1 MRNSEIVD
9 FKKNSQEEKLSEVS
23 VDPILRLSQPIS
35 THLNILAEE
44 DENVSRETLNSIY
57 GDNYDI
63 IKLKLL
69 DTENEAINYLT
80 DTISVLQVKYKNFN
94 TDINTHFRDLTSKI
108 TDAFKLNNNQEEN
121 AKNSKKDNKEIL
133 IQKYTKDYIEQ
144 LQKIINIHQQ
154 IFKNI
159 KNTISIFYNFLD
171 ISKFI
176 GKEKPIN
183 EFFSKEFKNIIE
195 NWLFM
200 QIDLENFDFTKAINE
215 SSFDTDLKSLLLNT
229 RKNKNFIMNISNPT
243 KYMKICKK
251 NFDKLHPDKAR
262 KLSLLYEKNKK
273 IMTENHDNL
282 FKLKMRN
289 VFYIDKYFEPD
300 VVYNKIKFL
309 KFDNVT
315 FANQDEKQKEFLKN
329 MPSLE
334 KLMINSSNNFDI
346 SLLKD
351 LSKSLIK
358 LSLTKNG
365 FVDFEFKNIME
376 NYLVKSEHIR
386 KNLQYLS
393 FSDNYLSNINLNQIV
408 YLPKHSFLSLKELDF
423 KNNKIFQFMIDPNY
437 FPDLK
442 CINCCYNYLT
452 KNSFEQYEEI
462 LTLLSGNIFLSQKQS
477 AENYFK
483 NLSRKLNTYTITLT
497 YLNLSYIPKEISND
511 YLNNIIINDSI
522 LINLRKLDL
531 SYNNLVCDT
540 IINFFNNN
548 KSCFCLKSLNL
559 SNNLLDA
566 SFFEKYLEAGL
577 NKQISK
583 LKYIKLDSNKFGS
596 FDDIDE
602 SPEKQNEEY
611 IKLIRSLY
619 KFIYENKNL
628 VDLTITKNDLCNNL
642 IVMNIE
648 ENANNFNFND
658 YVVRDK
664 NGKIEIR
671 CFYSFLWKIRIEMN
685 EENKKDKSEI
695 RPLFN
700 IKFDC
705 RNSINKNSD
714 DFEFN
719 TDYIIFANQVQ

>member
-9 FKKNSQEEKLSEVS
+9 FNKNSQEEKLSEVS

-452 KNSFEQYEEI
+452 KNSFEQYEDI

-477 AENYFK
+477 AENYFT

>member
-9 FKKNSQEEKLSEVS
+9 FNKNSQEEKLSEVS

-452 KNSFEQYEEI
+452 KNSFEQYEDI

-477 AENYFK
+477 AENYFT

-497 YLNLSYIPKEISND
+497 YLNLSYIPKEISNN

>member
-35 THLNILAEE
+35 THLNILTEE
-44 DENVSRETLNSIY
+44 DEIVSRETLNSIY

-452 KNSFEQYEEI
+452 KNSFEQYEDI

-477 AENYFK
+477 AENYFT

>member
-9 FKKNSQEEKLSEVS
+9 FKKNSQEEKLSEVYI
-23 VDPILRLSQPIS
+23 DPNLRLSQPIS
-35 THLNILAEE
+35 THLNILTEE
-44 DENVSRETLNSIY
+44 DEIVSRETLNSIY

-452 KNSFEQYEEI
+452 KNSFEQYKEI

-477 AENYFK
+477 AENYFT

-497 YLNLSYIPKEISND
+497 YLNLSYIPKEISNN

-596 FDDIDE
+596 FDDMDE

>member
-452 KNSFEQYEEI
+452 KNSFEQYEDI

-477 AENYFK
+477 AENYFT

-566 SFFEKYLEAGL
+566 NFFEKYLEAGL

>member
-23 VDPILRLSQPIS
+23 VDPNLRLSQPIS
-35 THLNILAEE
+35 THLNILTEE
-44 DENVSRETLNSIY
+44 DEIVSRETLNSIY

-215 SSFDTDLKSLLLNT
+215 SNFDTDLKSLLLNT

-452 KNSFEQYEEI
+452 KNSFEQYEKI

-477 AENYFK
+477 AENYFT

-497 YLNLSYIPKEISND
+497 YLNLSYIPKEISNN

-566 SFFEKYLEAGL
+566 SFFEKYIEAGL

>member
-9 FKKNSQEEKLSEVS
+9 FNKNSQEEKLSEVS

-408 YLPKHSFLSLKELDF
+408 YSPKHSFLSLKELDF

-452 KNSFEQYEEI
+452 KNSFEQYEKI

-477 AENYFK
+477 AENYFT

-497 YLNLSYIPKEISND
+497 YLNLSYIPKEISNN

>member
-35 THLNILAEE
+35 THLNILTEE

-215 SSFDTDLKSLLLNT
+215 SNFDTDLKSLLLNT

-452 KNSFEQYEEI
+452 KNSFEQYEKI

-483 NLSRKLNTYTITLT
+483 NLSLKLNTYTITLT
-497 YLNLSYIPKEISND
+497 YLNLSYVPKEISNN

>member
-23 VDPILRLSQPIS
+23 VDPNLRLSQPIS
-35 THLNILAEE
+35 THLNILTEE
-44 DENVSRETLNSIY
+44 DEIVSRETLNSIY

-452 KNSFEQYEEI
+452 KNSFEQYEKI

-477 AENYFK
+477 AENYFT

-511 YLNNIIINDSI
+511 YMNNIIINDSI

>member
-9 FKKNSQEEKLSEVS
+9 FNKNSQEEKLSEVS

-35 THLNILAEE
+35 THLNILTEE
-44 DENVSRETLNSIY
+44 DEIVSRETLNSIY

-452 KNSFEQYEEI
+452 KNSFEQYEKI

-477 AENYFK
+477 AENYFT

>member
-35 THLNILAEE
+35 THLNILTEE
-44 DENVSRETLNSIY
+44 DEIVSRETLNSIY

-452 KNSFEQYEEI
+452 KNSFEQYEDI

-477 AENYFK
+477 AENYFT

-497 YLNLSYIPKEISND
+497 YLNLSYIPKEISNN

>member
-23 VDPILRLSQPIS
+23 VDPNLRLSQPIS
-35 THLNILAEE
+35 THLNILTEE
-44 DENVSRETLNSIY
+44 DEIVSRETLNSIY

-452 KNSFEQYEEI
+452 KNSFEQYEKI

-483 NLSRKLNTYTITLT
+483 NLSLKLNTYTITLT
-497 YLNLSYIPKEISND
+497 YLNLSYVPKEISNN

>member
-9 FKKNSQEEKLSEVS
+9 FNKNSQEEKLSEVS

-315 FANQDEKQKEFLKN
+315 FANQDDKQKEFLKN

-452 KNSFEQYEEI
+452 KNSFEQYEDI

-477 AENYFK
+477 AENYFT

>member
-35 THLNILAEE
+35 THLNILTEE
-44 DENVSRETLNSIY
+44 DEIVSRETLNSIY

-452 KNSFEQYEEI
+452 KNSFEQYEKI

-483 NLSRKLNTYTITLT
+483 NLSLKLNTYTITLT
-497 YLNLSYIPKEISND
+497 YLNLSYVPKEISNN

>member
-23 VDPILRLSQPIS
+23 VDPNLRLSQPIS
-35 THLNILAEE
+35 THLNILTEE
-44 DENVSRETLNSIY
+44 DEIVSRETLNSIY

-452 KNSFEQYEEI
+452 KNSFEQYEDI

-477 AENYFK
+477 AENYFT

-596 FDDIDE
+596 FDDMDE

>member
-452 KNSFEQYEEI
+452 KNSFEQYKEI

-477 AENYFK
+477 AENYFT

>member
-9 FKKNSQEEKLSEVS
+9 FKKNSQEEKLSEVYI
-23 VDPILRLSQPIS
+23 DPNLRLSQPIS
-35 THLNILAEE
+35 THLNILTEE
-44 DENVSRETLNSIY
+44 DEIVSRETLNSIY

-452 KNSFEQYEEI
+452 KNSFEQYEKI

-477 AENYFK
+477 AENYFT

-511 YLNNIIINDSI
+511 YMNNIIINDSI

>member
-334 KLMINSSNNFDI
+334 KLMINSSNYFDI

-452 KNSFEQYEEI
+452 KNNFEQYEEI

-477 AENYFK
+477 AENYFT

>member
-23 VDPILRLSQPIS
+23 VDPNLRLSQPIS
-35 THLNILAEE
+35 THLNILTEE
-44 DENVSRETLNSIY
+44 DEIVSRETLNSIY

-452 KNSFEQYEEI
+452 KNSFEQYEDI

-477 AENYFK
+477 AENYFT

>member
-35 THLNILAEE
+35 THLNILTEE
-44 DENVSRETLNSIY
+44 DEIVSRETLNSIY

-452 KNSFEQYEEI
+452 KNSFEQYEDI

-477 AENYFK
+477 AENYFT

-497 YLNLSYIPKEISND
+497 YLNLSYIPKEISNY

>member
-452 KNSFEQYEEI
+452 KNSFEQYEKI

-477 AENYFK
+477 AENYFT

-497 YLNLSYIPKEISND
+497 YLNLSYIPKEISNN

>member
-35 THLNILAEE
+35 THLNILTEE
-44 DENVSRETLNSIY
+44 DEIVSRETLNSIY

-452 KNSFEQYEEI
+452 KNSFEQYEKI

-477 AENYFK
+477 AENYFT

-497 YLNLSYIPKEISND
+497 YLNLSYIPKEISNN

>member
-23 VDPILRLSQPIS
+23 VDPNLRLSQPIS
-35 THLNILAEE
+35 THLNILTEE
-44 DENVSRETLNSIY
+44 DEIVSRETLNSIY

-452 KNSFEQYEEI
+452 KNSFEQYEDI

-477 AENYFK
+477 AENYFT
-483 NLSRKLNTYTITLT
+483 NLSQKLNTYTITLT

>member
-35 THLNILAEE
+35 THLNILTEE
-44 DENVSRETLNSIY
+44 DEIVSRETLNSIY

-452 KNSFEQYEEI
+452 KNSFEQYEKI

-483 NLSRKLNTYTITLT
+483 NLSLKLNTYTITLT
-497 YLNLSYIPKEISND
+497 YLNLSYVPKEISND

>member
-9 FKKNSQEEKLSEVS
+9 FKKNSQEEKLSEVYI
-23 VDPILRLSQPIS
+23 DPNLRLSQPIS
-35 THLNILAEE
+35 THLNILTEE
-44 DENVSRETLNSIY
+44 DEIVSRETLNSIY

-452 KNSFEQYEEI
+452 KNSFEQYEDI

-477 AENYFK
+477 AENYFT

>member
-35 THLNILAEE
+35 THLNILTEE
-44 DENVSRETLNSIY
+44 DEIVSRETLNSIY

-452 KNSFEQYEEI
+452 KNSFEQYEKI

>member
-452 KNSFEQYEEI
+452 KNSFEQYEDI

-477 AENYFK
+477 AENYFT

>member
-452 KNSFEQYEEI
+452 KNSFEQYEKI

-477 AENYFK
+477 AENYFT

>member
-35 THLNILAEE
+35 THLNILTEE
-44 DENVSRETLNSIY
+44 DEIVSRETLNSIY

-452 KNSFEQYEEI
+452 KNSFEQYEDI

-477 AENYFK
+477 AENYFT

-497 YLNLSYIPKEISND
+497 YLNLSYVPKEISND

>member
-23 VDPILRLSQPIS
+23 VDPNLRLSQPIS
-35 THLNILAEE
+35 THLNILTEE
-44 DENVSRETLNSIY
+44 DEIVSRETLNSIY

-452 KNSFEQYEEI
+452 KNSFEQYEKI

-477 AENYFK
+477 AENYFT

-497 YLNLSYIPKEISND
+497 YLNLSYVPKEISNN

>member
-1 MRNSEIVD
+1 MRNSEIVE

-452 KNSFEQYEEI
+452 KNSFEQYEDI

-477 AENYFK
+477 AENYFT

>member
-35 THLNILAEE
+35 THLNILTEE

-477 AENYFK
+477 AENYFT

-497 YLNLSYIPKEISND
+497 YLNLSYIPKEISNY

>member
-35 THLNILAEE
+35 THLNILTEE

-452 KNSFEQYEEI
+452 KNSFEQYEDI

-477 AENYFK
+477 AENYFT

>member
-9 FKKNSQEEKLSEVS
+9 FKKNSQEEKLSEVYI
-23 VDPILRLSQPIS
+23 DPNLRLSQPIS
-35 THLNILAEE
+35 THLNILTEE
-44 DENVSRETLNSIY
+44 DEIVSRETLNSIY

-452 KNSFEQYEEI
+452 KNNFEQYEDI

-477 AENYFK
+477 AENYFT

>member
-35 THLNILAEE
+35 THLNILTEE

-215 SSFDTDLKSLLLNT
+215 SNFDTDLKSLLLNT

-452 KNSFEQYEEI
+452 KNSFEQYEDI

-477 AENYFK
+477 AENYFT

-497 YLNLSYIPKEISND
+497 YLNLSYIPKEISNN
-511 YLNNIIINDSI
+511 YMNNIIINDSI

>member
-35 THLNILAEE
+35 THLNILTEE
-44 DENVSRETLNSIY
+44 DEIVSRETLNSIY

-215 SSFDTDLKSLLLNT
+215 SNFDTDLKSLLLNT

-452 KNSFEQYEEI
+452 KNSFEQYEDI

-477 AENYFK
+477 AENYFT

>member
-23 VDPILRLSQPIS
+23 VDPNLRLSQPIS
-35 THLNILAEE
+35 THLNILTEE
-44 DENVSRETLNSIY
+44 DEIVSRETLNSIY

-452 KNSFEQYEEI
+452 KNSFEQYEDI

-477 AENYFK
+477 AENYFT

-497 YLNLSYIPKEISND
+497 YLNLSYIPKEISNN

>member
-23 VDPILRLSQPIS
+23 VDPNLRLSQPIS
-35 THLNILAEE
+35 THLNILTEE
-44 DENVSRETLNSIY
+44 DEIVSRETLNSIY

-452 KNSFEQYEEI
+452 KNSFEQYEKI

-483 NLSRKLNTYTITLT
+483 NLSLKLNTYTITLT
-497 YLNLSYIPKEISND
+497 YLNLSYVPKEISND

>member
-215 SSFDTDLKSLLLNT
+215 SNFDTDLKSLLLNT

-452 KNSFEQYEEI
+452 KNSFEQYEKI

-483 NLSRKLNTYTITLT
+483 NLSLKLNTYTITLT
-497 YLNLSYIPKEISND
+497 YLNLSYVPKEISNN